1 MSGIKKPFFRLGG
14 FKMATKQVDHREACP
29 VRSGQYLLVICAAVA
44 LAVVC
49 APASKAQIILGPT
62 ISMVNLTNNQTII
75 VGDKAFTDF
84 SISGDYQANQVNV
97 TPILENGNFGIRFS
111 GALFSGGTPMDFNLG
126 YQVSVTNSPNLI
138 SAANLLFNG
147 QVTFGVGLA
156 QVVEQ
161 VFTNNNELAGTMQV
175 FATATTN
182 QLSASLPIAPPQP
195 FLTLSKD
202 VLVSATLPAFAT
214 ISTIDQTFTQVP
226 EPSAL
231 ALVAA
236 GFTGLVLLRRRRH

>member
-1 MSGIKKPFFRLGG
+1 MSGIKKLLIYLSG
-14 FKMATKQVDHREACP
+14 FKTTINLREACP
-29 VRSGQYLLVICAAVA
+29 VHARQYSLILCGAIA
-44 LAVVC
+44 LAVMC
-49 APASKAQIILGPT
+49 APASEAQIILGPT
-62 ISMVNLTNNQTII
+62 ISMANLTNNQTII

-97 TPILENGNFGIRFS
+97 TPILEGGNFGIRFS

-126 YQVSVTNSPNLI
+126 YQVSVTNSLNLI

-147 QVTFGVGLA
+147 QVTFGVGVA

-161 VFTNNNELAGTMQV
+161 VFTNNNQLAGQMQV
-175 FATATTN
+175 FASATTN
-182 QLSASLPIAPPQP
+182 QLSASLPITPPQP
-195 FLTLSKD
+195 LLTLSKD
-202 VLVSATLPAFAT
+202 VLISAELPAFAT

-231 ALVAA
+231 ALAAA
-236 GFTGLVLLRRRRH
+236 GFAGLVLLRRRRH